1 MEEGA
6 SFGYWIRRHRKAG
19 DLTQVEL
26 AARVGVSVAMI
37 RRLEA
42 DERRPSKEVAARLA
56 QVLAIPVEDQAT
68 FLKVARAELAADHLP
83 RASTAPMPVAT
94 STPHTSQQRQSLPAQ
109 ATSLI
114 GRDHEVAAIIR
125 LLRAEDVRIVT
136 LTGPGGTGKTRLALA
151 VAHAL
156 QHEFADGVWFVDLA
170 PIGEAELVAATIAAT
185 LELRPSGGQPL
196 AAALA
201 VSLQAKQIL
210 LLLDNFEQVLAAAPL
225 LADLLKAA
233 PHLKLLV
240 TSRAVLHLSGEHDYP
255 VPPLALPTV
264 QRAVPF
270 DQIGSYAAIRLF
282 TERARAI
289 KHDFQLSAVNAG
301 AVLEVCRAL
310 DGLPLAIELA
320 AARSKVLPPQ
330 ALLPRLQQQLQI
342 LRAAQP
348 DHPPRHHTLRAA
360 IDWSY
365 NLLDAAEQRLF
376 TRLAVF
382 VGGWT
387 LAEAEAICGGTEAAA
402 SAGTAVDETGMAVLD
417 GLQSLLDKS
426 LVRQSEVV
434 DDEPR
439 FTMLDTIRAFAVER
453 LETSDEAGV
462 LRERHARYFL
472 ALSEIADKELR
483 GPGVTF
489 WTKRLLVEQ
498 HNLRAALDVTLG
510 SDGAA
515 ELSLRL
521 ATALWFFW
529 WLVGFHSEGQGW
541 LNRAL
546 QGPGD
551 VPVDLQARALVLAAD
566 LAWRNGD
573 LVQAAKLS
581 AESLGRFRDLGDDW
595 GTAFAVMVLGHV
607 AEGQGDSAL
616 AQAHFEESLARFQ
629 ALGDTFFTGSALFDL
644 GELARAQGE
653 LTQASV
659 LYEQSLALYRVLG
672 HARAISFL
680 ATVVAEVAQLQGQHR
695 HAAMLYA
702 ESLRLS
708 VETGALSRAARNIT
722 RLAELAQAA
731 GELERAARLEGA
743 AEGVLEASSNFQ
755 DNNDYFHWP
764 LPART
769 LPEAG
774 AFAVAWAEGRAMTL
788 EQVVAYAL
796 AEAPGASPADR
807 DEP

>member
-1 MEEGA
+1 MG
-6 SFGYWIRRHRKAG
+6 
-19 DLTQVEL
+19 
-26 AARVGVSVAMI
+26 
-37 RRLEA
+37 
-42 DERRPSKEVAARLA
+42 
-56 QVLAIPVEDQAT
+56 
-68 FLKVARAELAADHLP
+68 
-83 RASTAPMPVAT
+83 
-94 STPHTSQQRQSLPAQ
+94 
-109 ATSLI
+109 
-114 GRDHEVAAIIR
+114 
-125 LLRAEDVRIVT
+125 
-136 LTGPGGTGKTRLALA
+136 
-151 VAHAL
+151 
-156 QHEFADGVWFVDLA
+156 
-170 PIGEAELVAATIAAT
+170 
-185 LELRPSGGQPL
+185 
-196 AAALA
+196 
-201 VSLQAKQIL
+201 
-210 LLLDNFEQVLAAAPL
+210 
-225 LADLLKAA
+225 
-233 PHLKLLV
+233 
-240 TSRAVLHLSGEHDYP
+240 
-255 VPPLALPTV
+255 
-264 QRAVPF
+264 
-270 DQIGSYAAIRLF
+270 
-282 TERARAI
+282 
-289 KHDFQLSAVNAG
+289 
-301 AVLEVCRAL
+301 
-310 DGLPLAIELA
+310 
-320 AARSKVLPPQ
+320 
-330 ALLPRLQQQLQI
+330 
-342 LRAAQP
+342 
-348 DHPPRHHTLRAA
+348 
-360 IDWSY
+360 
-365 NLLDAAEQRLF
+365 
-376 TRLAVF
+376 VF
-382 VGGWT
+382 VGGCT
-387 LAEAEAICGGTEAAA
+387 LEGIEAVCNAKGDLR
-402 SAGTAVDETGMAVLD
+402 SDVLD
-417 GLQSLLDKS
+417 VVTS
-426 LVRQSEVV
+426 LVDKCLVQQHDGARGEA
-434 DDEPR
+434 R
-439 FTMLDTIRAFAVER
+439 FMMLETIHEYAAER
-453 LETSDEAGV
+453 LSMSGEAGV

-472 ALSEIADKELR
+472 ALAEIADKELR

-498 HNLRAALDVTLG
+498 HNLRAALDLTLG

-541 LNRAL
+541 LDRAL

-551 VPVDLQARALVLAAD
+551 VPADLHARALVLAAD

-607 AEGQGDSAL
+607 AEGQGDPAL

-629 ALGDTFFTGSALFDL
+629 ALGDTFFTASALFDL

-659 LYEQSLALYRVLG
+659 LYEQSLALYRALG

-695 HAAMLYA
+695 RAAMLYA

-743 AEGVLEASSNFQ
+743 AEGMLEASSNFQ
-755 DNNDYFHWP
+755 DNDDTNDYFHWP

-796 AEAPGASPADR
+796 ESTR
-807 DEP
+807 